1 MTPRLG
7 CRYHTEDGVDGLASE
22 ESTFLLCTFWLAHL
36 LTVSGCWRKRWTRRP
51 AGLPGRDGE
60 SHLGRCLRRLARR

>member
-22 ESTFLLCTFWLAHL
+22 ESTFCSAC
-36 LTVSGCWRKRWTRRP
+36 SG
-51 AGLPGRDGE
+51 
-60 SHLGRCLRRLARR
+60 